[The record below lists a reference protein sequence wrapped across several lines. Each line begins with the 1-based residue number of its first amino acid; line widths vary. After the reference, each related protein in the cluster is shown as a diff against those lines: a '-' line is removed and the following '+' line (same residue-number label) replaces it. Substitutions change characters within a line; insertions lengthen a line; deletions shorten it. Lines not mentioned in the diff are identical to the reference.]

1 MASATAIKQEIRGLI
16 EVIPDR
22 GLYALK
28 PLLEV
33 LADEQA
39 VIETDLTEE
48 EHKSLDKCLEEYRRD
63 PSAFVDLDDI
73 P

>member
-1 MASATAIKQEIRGLI
+1 MTSATIRQEIIQRI
-16 EVIPDR
+16 EAIPDR

-28 PLLEV
+28 PLLDV
-33 LADEQA
+33 LAD
-39 VIETDLTEE
+39 IDDDLTDEE
-48 EHKSLDKCLEEYRRD
+48 RELGLKTLEEYRRD